1 VDRGASVI
9 HIKAGDVLRARIDS
23 KVVKLSNQVF
33 TEEETRKIALRL
45 IASERDRERFDELR
59 DYDTSWE
66 LQGVGRFR
74 INILRQRGTVMVVM
88 RVIPLSVPTL
98 EELYLPAVLGDIA
111 ELDHGLVLITGGVGS
126 GKSTTQAA
134 MIQWVNARLKKHI
147 ITLEDPIEYLHADDA
162 STVTQREIGVD
173 TESFHTG
180 LRAALR
186 QDPDVVLIGEM
197 RDRETMGTA
206 LRAAELGQLVI
217 STLHT
222 PTAVGALTY
231 LLTAFPE
238 EERELA
244 RLRLADARLHPPR
257 QAGRRDHGAGG
268 ERPRGLWNAVL
279 PTASSGARPHG
290 HGRLRC
296 GQVGGSQPER
306 LRAVH
311 ADSGGRGHG
320 CRESRGF
327 SAVNLEGVF
336 LPVTSPFDGASG
348 ELDRQAFTAN
358 IRAWCEHPIAGVLVG
373 GSTGEAAL
381 LEETEL
387 LELVGGAARARPDG
401 VAVIAGTGLE
411 STRATIR
418 LSRLTAAEGADA
430 VLVKPPAYYRGRMT
444 PEALRTHFLAIAEAS
459 PVPVILYHVPKFVPV
474 DLVPDLVGELVRHD
488 NIAGIKD
495 SSADIHNLG
504 SLCDACGDIGSVLVG
519 AGTHLYSGLE
529 IGACGGIIAV
539 GLLATEAA
547 CELHRSWRAG
557 RSAEAGRLQERIGPL
572 HKKVVAGTGV
582 PGVKHG
588 LDLLGLAG
596 GPPRPPLL
604 PPSGPEQAAIATALE
619 RAGVARAAPLG
630 C

>member
-1 VDRGASVI
+1 MDRGASVI

-244 RLRLADARLHPPR
+244 RLRLADA
-257 QAGRRDHGAGG
+257 
-268 ERPRGLWNAVL
+268 
-279 PTASSGARPHG
+279 
-290 HGRLRC
+290 
-296 GQVGGSQPER
+296 
-306 LRAVH
+306 LRAVV
-311 ADSGGRGHG
+311 AQRLLPRRDMDRQIPAVEIVRVTGAVRDCILLGKPGDEIMELVESGREAYGMQSFQQHLQELVHTDMVDYDVAKSAAPSPSDFELFMQTLGG
-320 CRESRGF
+320 EATGAESR
-327 SAVNLEGVF
+327 EDF
-336 LPVTSPFDGASG
+336 L
-348 ELDRQAFTAN
+348 L
-358 IRAWCEHPIAGVLVG
+358 
-373 GSTGEAAL
+373 
-381 LEETEL
+381 
-387 LELVGGAARARPDG
+387 
-401 VAVIAGTGLE
+401 
-411 STRATIR
+411 
-418 LSRLTAAEGADA
+418 
-430 VLVKPPAYYRGRMT
+430 
-444 PEALRTHFLAIAEAS
+444 
-459 PVPVILYHVPKFVPV
+459 
-474 DLVPDLVGELVRHD
+474 
-488 NIAGIKD
+488 
-495 SSADIHNLG
+495 
-504 SLCDACGDIGSVLVG
+504 
-519 AGTHLYSGLE
+519 
-529 IGACGGIIAV
+529 
-539 GLLATEAA
+539 
-547 CELHRSWRAG
+547 
-557 RSAEAGRLQERIGPL
+557 
-572 HKKVVAGTGV
+572 
-582 PGVKHG
+582 
-588 LDLLGLAG
+588 
-596 GPPRPPLL
+596 
-604 PPSGPEQAAIATALE
+604 
-619 RAGVARAAPLG
+619 
-630 C
+630 